1 VFSSFFRL
9 EEITDRSGG
18 FPQFFNASRFEA
30 LDMSLELSQGD
41 FDRVEVRRSQ
51 PNPVKK
57 VMLFQ
62 WP

>member
-1 VFSSFFRL
+1 MFSSFFRL
-9 EEITDRSGG
+9 EKITDRSGG

-30 LDMSLELSQGD
+30 LDVSLELSEGK
-41 FDRVEVRRSQ
+41 FDGVVVRRSRR
-51 PNPVKK
+51 NPVIK